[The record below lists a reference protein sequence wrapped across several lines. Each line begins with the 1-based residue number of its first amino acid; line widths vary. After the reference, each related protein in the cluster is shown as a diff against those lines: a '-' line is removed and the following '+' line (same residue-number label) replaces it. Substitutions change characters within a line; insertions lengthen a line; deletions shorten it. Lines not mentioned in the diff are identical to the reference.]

1 MHDAQFP
8 TYIVAVFPLAS
19 LRRCARA
26 GADVGK
32 EVAEMAMMTKWQ
44 RMAKAAA
51 DRAFARRDVLAES
64 DTSRGRVK
72 VRRALIVTGHKKS
85 APIRKF

>member
-1 MHDAQFP
+1 M
-8 TYIVAVFPLAS
+8 
-19 LRRCARA
+19 
-26 GADVGK
+26 
-32 EVAEMAMMTKWQ
+32 MAMMTKWH

-51 DRAFARRDVLAES
+51 DRAFARRDVLAGS

-72 VRRALIVTGHKKS
+72 VRRAWYVMGHKKS

>member
-1 MHDAQFP
+1 MIHFP
-8 TYIVAVFPLAS
+8 TYIVPIFSPTN

-44 RMAKAAA
+44 KAETAAA
-51 DRAFARRDVLAES
+51 DRAYARWDMLRWV
-64 DTSRGRVK
+64 TSRRVNI
-72 VRRALIVTGHKKS
+72 RRAWFVMGHKKS
-85 APIRKF
+85 APCRKH

>member
-1 MHDAQFP
+1 
-8 TYIVAVFPLAS
+8 
-19 LRRCARA
+19 
-26 GADVGK
+26 
-32 EVAEMAMMTKWQ
+32 MAMMTKWQ

-51 DRAFARRDVLAES
+51 DRAFARRDVLAGS